1 MTNRIST
8 SRVTT
13 ICGRLSLKLRKT
25 QPKATMMKNKKKMK
39 RKTQRMSKQVN
50 LSNSSKGQSS
60 RKNKTLTLIQAVT
73 ILNGRAQNQRL
84 SKKE

>member
-13 ICGRLSLKLRKT
+13 ICGRLSLKLRET
-25 QPKATMMKNKKKMK
+25 QLRATMMKKKKMK